1 MKGNKAIHYIMI
13 GQLKAI
19 KIAYLKKFTNT
30 KPNIACPVQKYLPPL
45 LVKKQSKFTQFLCGV
60 QIKSTHICT

>member
-1 MKGNKAIHYIMI
+1 MI

-30 KPNIACPVQKYLPPL
+30 KPNIACPVQISPIPSCQEIKQIYTISVWNAKQVSSYLYMIANIY
-45 LVKKQSKFTQFLCGV
+45 SDD
-60 QIKSTHICT
+60 II